1 MKRKAT
7 IDRKTKETEIKLELD
22 LDGTGIS
29 KIKTGIPFLDHM
41 LSLTAAH
48 GFMDIEI
55 SAKGDI
61 EIDDHH
67 TMEDL
72 GICMGMAL
80 KEALGEK
87 KGIRRFGQ
95 ATIPMDESL
104 VRVAIDISN
113 RPFLAYRVLPSESR
127 TGRFDINLIEDFFR
141 ALVNHSGLTMHVDL
155 ISGRDAHHIA
165 ESVFKAFGRALDM
178 AVQMEKRSQGTI
190 PSTKGL
196 L

>member
-48 GFMDIEI
+48 GFLDIEI

>member
-7 IDRKTKETEIKLELD
+7 IDRKTKETEIKLKLD

-29 KIKTGIPFLDHM
+29 KIKTSIPFLDHM

-55 SAKGDI
+55 SAKGDT

-72 GICMGMAL
+72 GICMGMAV

-113 RPFLAYRVLPSESR
+113 RPFLAYRVFPGESR

-141 ALVNHSGLTMHVDL
+141 ALVNHSGITMHVDL

-165 ESVFKAFGRALDM
+165 ESIFKSFGRALDM

>member
-48 GFMDIEI
+48 GFMDMEI
-55 SAKGDI
+55 LAEGDT

-72 GICMGMAL
+72 GICMGMAM